1 MLGSDP
7 LGALSG
13 GVVRTA
19 DVPGFEKPVRIA
31 VLEGSLRASEKAD
44 IQRQIS
50 DGSID
55 IAVGT
60 HALLQE
66 GVVFPKLALAV
77 IDEQHRFGVEQRT
90 GLQQGAAKPHLL
102 AMSATP
108 IPRSLALTLYG
119 DLDLSTLRELPGGRQ
134 EITTRWM
141 RNASDRQ
148 EGYEIIRSEVATGR
162 QAFVVCPLIDFSEL
176 IEARAATIEY
186 ENLSSGEFSDLRLGL
201 LHGRMTLGEKQSVM
215 ALFHAG
221 ELDVLVATPVIEVG
235 IDVPNATVMMIESA
249 ERFGLSQL
257 HQLRGRVGRGEHASQ
272 CLLMSDGAGAEAR
285 ERLQIV
291 ERKSDGFDLSE
302 EDLRIRGP
310 GDYVGTRQSGFVEF
324 QVARL
329 TDVELMTLAK
339 REAIDLL
346 ANDPKLE
353 EKNHSGLATLVNRAL
368 ERMTGTPS

>member
-1 MLGSDP
+1 
-7 LGALSG
+7 
-13 GVVRTA
+13 
-19 DVPGFEKPVRIA
+19 
-31 VLEGSLRASEKAD
+31 
-44 IQRQIS
+44 
-50 DGSID
+50 
-55 IAVGT
+55 
-60 HALLQE
+60 
-66 GVVFPKLALAV
+66 
-77 IDEQHRFGVEQRT
+77 
-90 GLQQGAAKPHLL
+90 
-102 AMSATP
+102 
-108 IPRSLALTLYG
+108 
-119 DLDLSTLRELPGGRQ
+119 
-134 EITTRWM
+134 
-141 RNASDRQ
+141 
-148 EGYEIIRSEVATGR
+148 
-162 QAFVVCPLIDFSEL
+162 
-176 IEARAATIEY
+176 
-186 ENLSSGEFSDLRLGL
+186 
-201 LHGRMTLGEKQSVM
+201 MTLGEKQSVM